1 MSPVDRFVASVAS
14 RTPAQNAAILGV
26 SEAVLLDAAR
36 PGSETFADYLATCP
50 TVSIAATVE
59 AEAVKLGRAPTD
71 DEAQAAVSRA
81 VLAAIE
87 ARADP
92 GAPDMESDPPARV
105 RVNRYPPAHPV
116 AGPLAD
122 PPADAEDADPVAA
135 VLLALSYMARI
146 AERLATGRLLTLAAA
161 MSRSSGQPVP
171 SGRPTTGPADHR
183 ERCEPFARAMR
194 RYRPRF
200 RGDIERE
207 RGEGLRSCVDTGA
220 PVHDA
225 GPTAA

>member
-1 MSPVDRFVASVAS
+1 MSPVDRFIASVAS

-71 DEAQAAVSRA
+71 DEARAAVSRA

-87 ARADP
+87 ARA
-92 GAPDMESDPPARV
+92 
-105 RVNRYPPAHPV
+105 

-122 PPADAEDADPVAA
+122 PPAVADDAEAQLDTSP
-135 VLLALSYMARI
+135 
-146 AERLATGRLLTLAAA
+146 
-161 MSRSSGQPVP
+161 
-171 SGRPTTGPADHR
+171 
-183 ERCEPFARAMR
+183 
-194 RYRPRF
+194 PR
-200 RGDIERE
+200 
-207 RGEGLRSCVDTGA
+207 
-220 PVHDA
+220 
-225 GPTAA
+225 